1 MRANQHTQI
10 RSSRRRGQALTQYLG
25 FPHYGDE
32 YKVMDLAPY
41 GKPAFMDAMHKIV
54 RLKLDGAY
62 ELDLAYFRYHQEQ
75 VTYQWTDGSP
85 EFGDLF
91 APALETLLGPR
102 RAPNDP
108 LEDRH
113 RDIARSSHEPA
124 LRAGR
129 E

>member
-1 MRANQHTQI
+1 
-10 RSSRRRGQALTQYLG
+10 
-25 FPHYGDE
+25 
-32 YKVMDLAPY
+32 MDLAPY
-41 GKPAFMDAMHKIV
+41 GKPAFMDAMRKIV
-54 RLKLDGAY
+54 RLKPDGAY
-62 ELDLAYFRYHQEQ
+62 ELDLAYFRHHQEQ

-113 RDIARSSHEPA
+113 RDIARSSHEPRA
-124 LRAGR
+124 QGRAGVVVSR
-129 E
+129 QSENMPSTAIGS